1 MKNEIIKL
9 NLLYGV
15 TISNIISNY
24 EDFKRCDLLKISNSL
39 NNYFC
44 WLEKLNN
51 VNSFNVVKIGKI
63 LIDNKDIRT
72 YIINNDKKLFNK
84 TETLLSKINFLDIEE
99 QIFIDSNMYIDYST
113 KYENN
118 KNKDNIKEFMYNEL
132 SKSNLIFKDLIMLL
146 LENFQFSNNIFSFRF
161 SKNYHLGILNKLNY
175 MYYNLENFLSST
187 RENLYYCSL
196 HLLENQSINRI
207 LYPKNHLICFDKYN
221 CNKIIAEFIFSIII
235 KGLHFIYPYYYI
247 EFFDYNYNNFH
258 RSINCYKSIKD
269 KSMFIFDELVRI
281 LSVND
286 KILLFKLANV
296 NSNYIPTQKEM
307 LELDNLIISLK
318 KMDNIF
324 IISQKLT
331 NEEMKLIQD
340 SIIYID
346 EYTQANNIKII
357 NFIYNKQNIQN
368 QAVVEFYINFNDFD
382 YHFTIKKIK
391 GKLFWSV
398 YLKRNKIYK
407 INVYLKDDFKHIY
420 QAILKD

>member
-24 EDFKRCDLLKISNSL
+24 EDFKRCNLLKISNSL

-51 VNSFNVVKIGKI
+51 VNSLNVVKIGKI
-63 LIDNKDIRT
+63 LIDNKDIRN

-84 TETLLSKINFLDIEE
+84 TENLLSKINFLDIEE

-118 KNKDNIKEFMYNEL
+118 KNKDNIKEFMYYEL

-146 LENFQFSNNIFSFRF
+146 LKNFQFSNNIFSFKF

-175 MYYNLENFLSST
+175 MYSNLENFLSSN
-187 RENLYYCSL
+187 REDLYYCSL
-196 HLLENQSINRI
+196 HLLENHSINRI
-207 LYPKNHLICFDKYN
+207 LCPKNHLICFDKNN
-221 CNKIIAEFIFSIII
+221 CNKVITEFIFSIII

-281 LSVND
+281 
-286 KILLFKLANV
+286 
-296 NSNYIPTQKEM
+296 
-307 LELDNLIISLK
+307 
-318 KMDNIF
+318 
-324 IISQKLT
+324 
-331 NEEMKLIQD
+331 
-340 SIIYID
+340 
-346 EYTQANNIKII
+346 
-357 NFIYNKQNIQN
+357 
-368 QAVVEFYINFNDFD
+368 
-382 YHFTIKKIK
+382 
-391 GKLFWSV
+391 
-398 YLKRNKIYK
+398 YL
-407 INVYLKDDFKHIY
+407 
-420 QAILKD
+420 